1 MVLRS
6 NSTNTPSIWTS
17 ALSAGVQVSTPWR
30 SMYSQHPRRAARRG
44 IPRDPEGC
52 GPAGQPTT
60 PRRHRIDAE
69 RWRGRGDRT
78 PVACHAHRRRSR
90 LLYVAPKRCGCCSGS
105 RCAGAAQPRE
115 IETVAVLRVRRGER
129 GCPVL
134 CSVSAAPDP
143 HRQVEHVGCGR
154 DRRQHAA
161 RLTAPAR
168 SKILTRQSTT
178 DADRNDNIGHQD
190 NQGGSCHSLDRCYD
204 SHPARHSALD
214 RGRIRNRDGSGRKIL
229 ARRDNRASN
238 VARPIDRFDGL
249 VLPNAERR

>member
-1 MVLRS
+1 
-6 NSTNTPSIWTS
+6 
-17 ALSAGVQVSTPWR
+17 
-30 SMYSQHPRRAARRG
+30 MYSQHPRRAARRG

-190 NQGGSCHSLDRCYD
+190 NQGGSCHSLDRRIRP
-204 SHPARHSALD
+204 SHHNHPARHDAID
-214 RGRIRNRDGSGRKIL
+214 PWRNCVGWGWNKPAPRH
-229 ARRDNRASN
+229 NHASTA
-238 VARPIDRFDGL
+238 ARPIARFDRL